1 MRRLVLLVPLALGL
15 AATIYVVAGASATP
29 SQRTCKIDVT
39 GSFVTV
45 AVLSGNPPLSGTA
58 QDVNTVDGKI
68 CGKVVHGAGRD
79 VTTYTAP
86 GVFSGKGVSFGPNG
100 STRNTFEGTGTVMPN
115 GDITFSGSGTIT
127 GGTGRFK
134 GASGSFT
141 FTGSQEADSNGVSTQ
156 HLVGTIT
163 Y

>member
-1 MRRLVLLVPLALGL
+1 MRRLVLLVPLALAL
-15 AATIYVVAGASATP
+15 AATTYMTGASAAP
-29 SQRTCKIDVT
+29 SQRSCKINVT

-45 AVLSGNPPLSGTA
+45 AVLSGNPPLSGSSE
-58 QDVNTVDGKI
+58 DVNTVDGKI
-68 CGKVVHGAGRD
+68 CGKGVHGAGRD

-86 GVFSGKGVSFGPNG
+86 GVFNGKGVSFGPNG
-100 STRNTFEGTGTVMPN
+100 STRNTFEGTGTLMPN
-115 GDITFSGSGTIT
+115 GDIAFSGAGRIT

-141 FTGSQEADSNGVSTQ
+141 FTGTQQAGSSVSTQ
-156 HLVGTIT
+156 HLVGTIK